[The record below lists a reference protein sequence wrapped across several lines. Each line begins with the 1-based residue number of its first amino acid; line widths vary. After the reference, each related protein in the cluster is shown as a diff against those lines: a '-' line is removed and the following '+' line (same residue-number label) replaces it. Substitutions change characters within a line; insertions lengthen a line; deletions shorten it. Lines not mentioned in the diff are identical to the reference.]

1 MIHGL
6 PPSHPLADRHRN
18 PNRPAKTI
26 ADYQEAAGRI
36 VQCQPARPTSIYPH
50 SVETQ
55 TTSIKPV
62 STTALAE
69 RILHGRTCQCAAH
82 LNSPWSTVS
91 CSNSPKQSIHSEPAI
106 KQLCSAPDLSTLP
119 KDKSSSIS
127 RPIVQTTAETTL
139 VPRSEEDWKRKIG
152 KAILTLVEY
161 RVLSLRESRQRSG
174 SGFSSRSDVECTR
187 PVAMSENEG
196 LEDKEA
202 RLPSEKAIRTHV
214 TSPSFNV
221 HARPVDR
228 AGVEQVRRAVVN
240 SQPECVKSTDK
251 PEAQEFSVQSAHE
264 SDSVRQSGSGS
275 ASEPSTQLRTTGDQP
290 LNEQTPHP
298 VSLCKV
304 TSATVIP
311 SLTLLSRNVSPPLP
325 SSQAGHPFRG
335 YDDEPHHN
343 KRRRVEAE
351 VVEELKHKQSRRD
364 GAGQRLED
372 ATAPKKDFGKKK
384 SSEQVGD
391 CCCSLRDRDWLIS
404 QGFRS
409 RRLSRT

>member
-1 MIHGL
+1 MNVLAEVALAQARLTPVQAGSSRQPLQDSATTNELLPTSETAKISTSVIDLGEHSELTKFMGETPKRERVYRFGEVNSLFFSSPYTDDFMTSNRNRDEVELIHGL

-69 RILHGRTCQCAAH
+69 RILHGRTCH
-82 LNSPWSTVS
+82 
-91 CSNSPKQSIHSEPAI
+91 
-106 KQLCSAPDLSTLP
+106 
-119 KDKSSSIS
+119 
-127 RPIVQTTAETTL
+127 
-139 VPRSEEDWKRKIG
+139 
-152 KAILTLVEY
+152 
-161 RVLSLRESRQRSG
+161 
-174 SGFSSRSDVECTR
+174 
-187 PVAMSENEG
+187 
-196 LEDKEA
+196 
-202 RLPSEKAIRTHV
+202 
-214 TSPSFNV
+214 
-221 HARPVDR
+221 
-228 AGVEQVRRAVVN
+228 
-240 SQPECVKSTDK
+240 
-251 PEAQEFSVQSAHE
+251 
-264 SDSVRQSGSGS
+264 VRQSGSGS

-384 SSEQVGD
+384 SSEQIAEALKDV
-391 CCCSLRDRDWLIS
+391 I
-404 QGFRS
+404 Q
-409 RRLSRT
+409 RLEEKTSECEKLKIELASNRNPRVE